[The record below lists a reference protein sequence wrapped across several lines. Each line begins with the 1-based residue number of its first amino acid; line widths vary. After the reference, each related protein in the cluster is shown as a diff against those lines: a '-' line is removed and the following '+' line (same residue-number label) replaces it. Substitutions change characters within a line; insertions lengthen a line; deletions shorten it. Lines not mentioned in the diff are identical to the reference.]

1 MNQSHKKSFDVLT
14 HVGGIPISGLT
25 RFPSGSSEGHPLIIA
40 IHGGTYTSAYFD
52 IAGYSL
58 LDRGQANGIP
68 IIAIDRLGYGAS
80 SAFATPQT
88 TIQHNAELLNL
99 AIDAI
104 WRTHHNGA
112 CGVVLIGH
120 SIGGAVA
127 TAIAALQPKWPLLG
141 LAISG
146 VGLEP
151 VPESKDN
158 WATLPD
164 LALIEVPSEVMDSFC
179 FGPASTYDQ
188 LAMPMASHAAN
199 APSPRSELIDIV
211 SGWPKQAEA
220 LASRVNVPVHYRQ
233 PEFEKLWVVNDEQIQ
248 RFSAAFTK
256 APSVDANWC
265 KGAGHCIDFHHGGEA
280 FQLEQLAF
288 ALRCTRKDDLS
299 ART

>member
-1 MNQSHKKSFDVLT
+1 MIQRHDKPFDVLT
-14 HVGGIPISGLT
+14 HADGIPISGLT
-25 RFPSGSSEGHPLIIA
+25 RFPSGSFEGRPLIIA
-40 IHGGTYTSAYFD
+40 IHGGTYSSSYFD

-58 LDRGQANGIP
+58 LDRAQANGIP
-68 IIAIDRLGYGAS
+68 IVAIDRLGYGAS

-88 TIQHNAELLNL
+88 TIQNNAELLNL

-104 WRTHHNGA
+104 WRTYHNGA

-164 LALIEVPSEVMDSFC
+164 LPLIEVPSEVMDVFC

-188 LAMPMASHAAN
+188 QIMPQASHAAN

-211 SGWPKQAEA
+211 AGWPDQVVA
-220 LASRVNVPVHYRQ
+220 LASRVSVPVHYRQ
-233 PEFEKLWVVNDEQIQ
+233 PEFEKLWVVDDEQIQ
-248 RFSAAFTK
+248 RFAAAFTQ

-265 KGAGHCIDFHHGGEA
+265 KGAGHCIDFHHVSEA

-288 ALRCTRKDDLS
+288 ALRCTLK
-299 ART
+299 